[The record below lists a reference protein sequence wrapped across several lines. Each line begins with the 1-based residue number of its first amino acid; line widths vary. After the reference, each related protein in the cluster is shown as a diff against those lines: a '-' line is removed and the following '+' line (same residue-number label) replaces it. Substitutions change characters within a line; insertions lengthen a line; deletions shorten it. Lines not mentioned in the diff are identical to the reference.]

1 MHCNSIE
8 SCLSHIG
15 EFSNS
20 SSMGYPIVVDVE
32 NYADYASLRTSLCAD
47 ASKACIRVSDHTHG
61 NGFPDILGVL
71 EAADKA
77 DNSVVWGISQSSM
90 LKGEEALVSDLRRII
105 DRSVRGHVFVVLTHC
120 SGLLD
125 KYFARDPRRDR
136 RIVVVDGKRCDLPTI
151 RFVRKGDDCDG
162 AHVDGMKGLL
172 KKLEDMS
179 GESMARNP
187 VISVVMPYDAELFGR
202 SKYAIQDHGD
212 VFVVLVDKYVEIK
225 RVADKSWASCEQ
237 WEWLRGQSKSH
248 ADFSS
253 LVAQRWGSTRDLCQQ
268 IDDVFHNQSSNERW
282 LLWLAMRVFGEGS
295 GTYLGFSLDQ
305 TTSCEAWIRRVYH
318 ALADVARSDDR
329 FESFFAQRI
338 ELLKLL
344 PANSTEM
351 QFYCQS
357 VAERY
362 GKDAVY
368 YLSDSTDHE
377 RRQWMK
383 TIDENDWTDAE
394 IEKAIAHAS
403 RELSYYI
410 EPFVFDSYNSH
421 LKNDN
426 ISLADDLTYY
436 FNRYKYQKIR
446 NCIDDDFIEYVDKY
460 AIERPYNKLRCRSA
474 VTRTIDKEGVQ
485 AYFIDALG
493 AEHLGYIQAKCRE
506 YGMISDI
513 QIVRCELPSI
523 TSINKEFKERF
534 ETRDVKDLDDLKHRS
549 TIYLY
554 ERCQLPIHLFE
565 ELKVIDKELRNIR
578 DLLRSHGAQK
588 AVIFSDHGASRL
600 AVIYK
605 HENEKIELEE
615 KGKHS
620 GRCCRCEQNPNLD
633 QAAYE
638 NGWAV
643 LANYERFKGGN
654 KAQVEVH
661 GGASLEEVVV
671 PIVTLTL
678 RPEKVE
684 YHLVDQKVKY
694 SQGKVTLA
702 LCCNMPMNAPRIQI
716 EGVFYEGVLDP
727 ADRRTARFD
736 VAQHTKA
743 QAYRATVWE
752 GNTNTGQVFD
762 FVVELKT
769 KQRDLGL

>member
-318 ALADVARSDDR
+318 ALADVARSDSR
-329 FESFFAQRI
+329 FESFFAQRL

-410 EPFVFDSYNSH
+410 EPFVFDSHNSH

-436 FNRYKYQKIR
+436 FNRYKYLKIR

-534 ETRDVKDLDDLKHRS
+534 ETRDVKELDDLKHHS

-620 GRCCRCEQNPNLD
+620 GRCCRCEQSPNLD

-716 EGVFYEGVLDP
+716 EGVFYEGALDS
-727 ADRRTARFD
+727 DRRTARFD
-736 VAQHTKA
+736 VDQHTKA

-762 FVVELKT
+762 FVVERKT
-769 KQRDLGL
+769 KERNLGL

>member
-151 RFVRKGDDCDG
+151 RFVQKGDDCDG

-329 FESFFAQRI
+329 FESFFAQRL

-534 ETRDVKDLDDLKHRS
+534 ETRDVKELDDLKHHS

-684 YHLVDQKVKY
+684 YRLADQIVKY

-716 EGVFYEGVLDP
+716 EGVFYEGALDS
-727 ADRRTARFD
+727 DRRTARFD
-736 VAQHTKA
+736 VDQHTKA

-762 FVVELKT
+762 FVVERKT

>member
-329 FESFFAQRI
+329 FESFFAQRL

-410 EPFVFDSYNSH
+410 EPFVFDSHNSH

-426 ISLADDLTYY
+426 ISLAGDLTYY
-436 FNRYKYQKIR
+436 FNRYKYLKIR

-534 ETRDVKDLDDLKHRS
+534 ETRDVKELDDLKHHS

-684 YHLVDQKVKY
+684 YRLADQIVKY

-716 EGVFYEGVLDP
+716 EGVFYEGALDS
-727 ADRRTARFD
+727 DRRTARFD
-736 VAQHTKA
+736 VDQHTKA

-762 FVVELKT
+762 FVVERKT

>member
-329 FESFFAQRI
+329 FESFFAQRL

-410 EPFVFDSYNSH
+410 EPFVFDSHNSH

-534 ETRDVKDLDDLKHRS
+534 ETRDVKDLDDLKHHS

-620 GRCCRCEQNPNLD
+620 GRCCRCEQSPNLD

-716 EGVFYEGVLDP
+716 EGVFYEGVLDS
-727 ADRRTARFD
+727 DRRTARFD
-736 VAQHTKA
+736 VDQHTKA

-762 FVVELKT
+762 FVVERKT

>member
-77 DNSVVWGISQSSM
+77 DNSVIWGISQSSM

-329 FESFFAQRI
+329 FESFFAQRL

-534 ETRDVKDLDDLKHRS
+534 ETRDVKELDDLKHHS

-716 EGVFYEGVLDP
+716 EGVFYEGALDS
-727 ADRRTARFD
+727 DRRTARFD
-736 VAQHTKA
+736 VDQHTKA

-762 FVVELKT
+762 FVVERKT

>member
-329 FESFFAQRI
+329 FESFFAQRL

-410 EPFVFDSYNSH
+410 EPFVFDSHNSH

-534 ETRDVKDLDDLKHRS
+534 ETRDVKDLDDLKHHS

-620 GRCCRCEQNPNLD
+620 GRCCRCEQSPNLD

-762 FVVELKT
+762 FVVERKT

>member
-20 SSMGYPIVVDVE
+20 SSTGYPIVVDVE

-187 VISVVMPYDAELFGR
+187 VISVVMPYDADLFGR

-318 ALADVARSDDR
+318 ALADVARSDSR
-329 FESFFAQRI
+329 FESFFAQRL

-474 VTRTIDKEGVQ
+474 VTRTIDKDGVQ

-523 TSINKEFKERF
+523 TSINKEFKESF
-534 ETRDVKDLDDLKHRS
+534 ETRDVKDLDDLKHHS

-600 AVIYK
+600 AVIYR

-620 GRCCRCEQNPNLD
+620 GRCCRCEQSPNLD

-716 EGVFYEGVLDP
+716 EGVFYEGALDS
-727 ADRRTARFD
+727 DRRTARFD
-736 VAQHTKA
+736 VDQHTKA

-762 FVVELKT
+762 FVVERKT

>member
-237 WEWLRGQSKSH
+237 WEWLRWQSKSH

-329 FESFFAQRI
+329 FESFFAQRL

-410 EPFVFDSYNSH
+410 EPFVFDSHNSH

-534 ETRDVKDLDDLKHRS
+534 ETRDVKELDDLKHHS

-600 AVIYK
+600 AVIYR

-620 GRCCRCEQNPNLD
+620 GRCCRCEQSPNLD

-678 RPEKVE
+678 CPEKVE
-684 YHLVDQKVKY
+684 YHLADQKVKY

-716 EGVFYEGVLDP
+716 EGVFYEGALDP
-727 ADRRTARFD
+727 DRRIARFD
-736 VAQHTKA
+736 VDQHTKA

-752 GNTNTGQVFD
+752 GNMNTGQVLD
-762 FVVELKT
+762 FVVERKT

>member
-151 RFVRKGDDCDG
+151 RFVQKGDDCDG

-329 FESFFAQRI
+329 FESFFAQRL

-410 EPFVFDSYNSH
+410 EPFVFDSHNSH

-534 ETRDVKDLDDLKHRS
+534 ETRDVKELDDLKHHS

-620 GRCCRCEQNPNLD
+620 GRCCRCEQSPNLD

-762 FVVELKT
+762 FVVERKT

>member
-187 VISVVMPYDAELFGR
+187 VISVVMPYDADLFGR

-318 ALADVARSDDR
+318 ALADVARSDSR
-329 FESFFAQRI
+329 FESFFAQRL

-474 VTRTIDKEGVQ
+474 VTRTIDKDGVQ

-534 ETRDVKDLDDLKHRS
+534 ETRDVKDLDDLKHHS

-600 AVIYK
+600 AVIYR

-620 GRCCRCEQNPNLD
+620 GRCCRCEQSPNLD

-716 EGVFYEGVLDP
+716 EGVFYEGALDS
-727 ADRRTARFD
+727 DRRTARFD
-736 VAQHTKA
+736 VDQHTKA

-762 FVVELKT
+762 FVVERKT

>member
-120 SGLLD
+120 SSLLD

-329 FESFFAQRI
+329 FESFFAQRL

-426 ISLADDLTYY
+426 ISLAGDLTYY

-534 ETRDVKDLDDLKHRS
+534 ETRDVKELDDLKHHS

-600 AVIYK
+600 AVIYR

-684 YHLVDQKVKY
+684 YRLADQIVKY

-716 EGVFYEGVLDP
+716 EGVFYEGALDS
-727 ADRRTARFD
+727 DRRTARFD
-736 VAQHTKA
+736 VDQHTKA

-762 FVVELKT
+762 FVVERKT

>member
-120 SGLLD
+120 SSLLD

-318 ALADVARSDDR
+318 ALADVARSDSR
-329 FESFFAQRI
+329 FESFFAQRL

-410 EPFVFDSYNSH
+410 EPFVFDSHNSH

-426 ISLADDLTYY
+426 ISLAGDLTYY
-436 FNRYKYQKIR
+436 FNRYKYLKIR

-534 ETRDVKDLDDLKHRS
+534 ETRDVKDLDDLKHHS

-684 YHLVDQKVKY
+684 YRLADQIVKY

-716 EGVFYEGVLDP
+716 EGVFYEGALDS
-727 ADRRTARFD
+727 DRRTARFD
-736 VAQHTKA
+736 VDQHTKA

-762 FVVELKT
+762 FVVERKT
-769 KQRDLGL
+769 KERNLGL

>member
-1 MHCNSIE
+1 
-8 SCLSHIG
+8 
-15 EFSNS
+15 
-20 SSMGYPIVVDVE
+20 
-32 NYADYASLRTSLCAD
+32 
-47 ASKACIRVSDHTHG
+47 
-61 NGFPDILGVL
+61 
-71 EAADKA
+71 
-77 DNSVVWGISQSSM
+77 
-90 LKGEEALVSDLRRII
+90 
-105 DRSVRGHVFVVLTHC
+105 
-120 SGLLD
+120 
-125 KYFARDPRRDR
+125 
-136 RIVVVDGKRCDLPTI
+136 
-151 RFVRKGDDCDG
+151 
-162 AHVDGMKGLL
+162 
-172 KKLEDMS
+172 
-179 GESMARNP
+179 
-187 VISVVMPYDAELFGR
+187 
-202 SKYAIQDHGD
+202 
-212 VFVVLVDKYVEIK
+212 
-225 RVADKSWASCEQ
+225 
-237 WEWLRGQSKSH
+237 
-248 ADFSS
+248 
-253 LVAQRWGSTRDLCQQ
+253 
-268 IDDVFHNQSSNERW
+268 
-282 LLWLAMRVFGEGS
+282 MRVFGEGS

-329 FESFFAQRI
+329 FESFFAQRL

-410 EPFVFDSYNSH
+410 EPFVFDSHNSH

-426 ISLADDLTYY
+426 ISLAGDLTYY
-436 FNRYKYQKIR
+436 FNRYKYLKIR

-534 ETRDVKDLDDLKHRS
+534 ETRDVKELDDLKHHS

-600 AVIYK
+600 AVIYR

-684 YHLVDQKVKY
+684 YRLADQIVKY

-716 EGVFYEGVLDP
+716 EGVFYEGALDS
-727 ADRRTARFD
+727 DRRTARFD
-736 VAQHTKA
+736 VDQHTKA
-743 QAYRATVWE
+743 QAYRATVWD

-762 FVVELKT
+762 FVVERKT

>member
-329 FESFFAQRI
+329 FESFFAQRL

-436 FNRYKYQKIR
+436 FNRYKYLKIR

-534 ETRDVKDLDDLKHRS
+534 ETRDVKELDDLKHHS

-684 YHLVDQKVKY
+684 YRLADQIVKY

-716 EGVFYEGVLDP
+716 EGVFYEGALDS
-727 ADRRTARFD
+727 DRRTARFD
-736 VAQHTKA
+736 VDQHTKA

-762 FVVELKT
+762 FVVERKT

>member
-318 ALADVARSDDR
+318 ALADVARSDSR
-329 FESFFAQRI
+329 FESFFAQRL

-410 EPFVFDSYNSH
+410 EPFVFDSHNSH

-426 ISLADDLTYY
+426 ISLAGDLTYY
-436 FNRYKYQKIR
+436 FNRYKYLKIR

-534 ETRDVKDLDDLKHRS
+534 ETRDVKELDDLKHHS

-600 AVIYK
+600 AVIYR

-684 YHLVDQKVKY
+684 YRLADQIVKY

-716 EGVFYEGVLDP
+716 EGVFYEGALDS
-727 ADRRTARFD
+727 DRRTARFD
-736 VAQHTKA
+736 VDQHTKA

-762 FVVELKT
+762 FVVERKT

>member
-329 FESFFAQRI
+329 FESFFAQRL

-410 EPFVFDSYNSH
+410 EPFVFDSHNSH

-534 ETRDVKDLDDLKHRS
+534 ETRDVKDLDDLKHHS

-716 EGVFYEGVLDP
+716 EGVFYEGALDS
-727 ADRRTARFD
+727 DRRTARFD
-736 VAQHTKA
+736 VDQHTKA

-762 FVVELKT
+762 FVVERKT

>member
-318 ALADVARSDDR
+318 ALADVARSDSR
-329 FESFFAQRI
+329 FESFFAQRL

-410 EPFVFDSYNSH
+410 EPFVFDSHNSH

-426 ISLADDLTYY
+426 ISLAGDLTYY
-436 FNRYKYQKIR
+436 FNRYKYLKIR

-534 ETRDVKDLDDLKHRS
+534 ETRDVKELDDLKHHS

-716 EGVFYEGVLDP
+716 EGVFYEGVLDS
-727 ADRRTARFD
+727 DRRTARFD
-736 VAQHTKA
+736 VDQHTKA

-762 FVVELKT
+762 FVVERKT

>member
-318 ALADVARSDDR
+318 ALADVARSDSR
-329 FESFFAQRI
+329 FESFFAQRL

-410 EPFVFDSYNSH
+410 EPFVFDSHNSH

-436 FNRYKYQKIR
+436 FNRYKYLKIR

-534 ETRDVKDLDDLKHRS
+534 ETRDVKELDDLKHHS

-620 GRCCRCEQNPNLD
+620 GRCCWCEQNPNLD

-684 YHLVDQKVKY
+684 YRLADQIVKY

-716 EGVFYEGVLDP
+716 EGVFYEGALDS
-727 ADRRTARFD
+727 DRRTARFD
-736 VAQHTKA
+736 VDQHTKA

-762 FVVELKT
+762 FVVERKT

>member
-318 ALADVARSDDR
+318 ALADVARSDDL
-329 FESFFAQRI
+329 FESFFAQRL

-534 ETRDVKDLDDLKHRS
+534 ETRDVKELDDLKHHS

-600 AVIYK
+600 AVIYR

-684 YHLVDQKVKY
+684 YRLADQIVKY

-716 EGVFYEGVLDP
+716 EGVFYEGALDS
-727 ADRRTARFD
+727 DRRTARFD
-736 VAQHTKA
+736 VDQHTKA

-762 FVVELKT
+762 FVVERKT

>member
-187 VISVVMPYDAELFGR
+187 VISVVMPYDADLFGR

-253 LVAQRWGSTRDLCQQ
+253 LVAQRWGSTRGLCQK

-318 ALADVARSDDR
+318 ALADVARSDSR
-329 FESFFAQRI
+329 FESFFAQRL

-474 VTRTIDKEGVQ
+474 VTRTIDKDGVQ

-523 TSINKEFKERF
+523 TSINKEFKESF
-534 ETRDVKDLDDLKHRS
+534 ETRDVKDLDDLKHHS

-600 AVIYK
+600 AVIYR

-716 EGVFYEGVLDP
+716 EGVFYEGALDS
-727 ADRRTARFD
+727 DRRTARFD
-736 VAQHTKA
+736 VDQHTKA

-762 FVVELKT
+762 FVVERKT

>member
-151 RFVRKGDDCDG
+151 RFVQKGDDCDG

-329 FESFFAQRI
+329 FESFFAQRL

-436 FNRYKYQKIR
+436 FNRYKYLKIR

-523 TSINKEFKERF
+523 TSINKEFKE
-534 ETRDVKDLDDLKHRS
+534 
-549 TIYLY
+549 I
-554 ERCQLPIHLFE
+554 
-565 ELKVIDKELRNIR
+565 
-578 DLLRSHGAQK
+578 
-588 AVIFSDHGASRL
+588 
-600 AVIYK
+600 
-605 HENEKIELEE
+605 
-615 KGKHS
+615 
-620 GRCCRCEQNPNLD
+620 
-633 QAAYE
+633 
-638 NGWAV
+638 
-643 LANYERFKGGN
+643 
-654 KAQVEVH
+654 
-661 GGASLEEVVV
+661 
-671 PIVTLTL
+671 
-678 RPEKVE
+678 
-684 YHLVDQKVKY
+684 
-694 SQGKVTLA
+694 
-702 LCCNMPMNAPRIQI
+702 
-716 EGVFYEGVLDP
+716 
-727 ADRRTARFD
+727 
-736 VAQHTKA
+736 
-743 QAYRATVWE
+743 
-752 GNTNTGQVFD
+752 
-762 FVVELKT
+762 
-769 KQRDLGL
+769 

>member
-151 RFVRKGDDCDG
+151 RFVQKGDDCDG

-329 FESFFAQRI
+329 FESFFAQRL

-436 FNRYKYQKIR
+436 FNRYKYLKIR

-493 AEHLGYIQAKCRE
+493 AEHLGYIQLKCRE

-534 ETRDVKDLDDLKHRS
+534 ETRDVKDLDDLKHHS

-620 GRCCRCEQNPNLD
+620 GRCCRCEQSPNLD

-762 FVVELKT
+762 FVVERKT
-769 KQRDLGL
+769 KERDLGL

>member
-20 SSMGYPIVVDVE
+20 SSTGYPIVVDVE

-120 SGLLD
+120 SSLLD

-187 VISVVMPYDAELFGR
+187 VISVVMPYDADLFGR

-282 LLWLAMRVFGEGS
+282 LLWLAMRVFGEGA

-318 ALADVARSDDR
+318 ALADVARSDSR
-329 FESFFAQRI
+329 FESFFAQRL

-474 VTRTIDKEGVQ
+474 VTRTIDKDGVQ

-534 ETRDVKDLDDLKHRS
+534 ETRDVKDLDDLKHHS

-600 AVIYK
+600 AVIYR

-620 GRCCRCEQNPNLD
+620 GRCCRCEQSPNLD

-716 EGVFYEGVLDP
+716 EGVFYEGALDS
-727 ADRRTARFD
+727 DRRTARFD
-736 VAQHTKA
+736 VDQHTKA

-762 FVVELKT
+762 FVVERKT

>member
-318 ALADVARSDDR
+318 ALADVARSDSR
-329 FESFFAQRI
+329 FESFFAQRL

-534 ETRDVKDLDDLKHRS
+534 ETRDVKELDDLKHHS

-684 YHLVDQKVKY
+684 YHLVDQIVKY

-716 EGVFYEGVLDP
+716 EGVFYEGALDS
-727 ADRRTARFD
+727 DRRTARFD
-736 VAQHTKA
+736 VDQHTKA

-762 FVVELKT
+762 FVVERKT

>member
-77 DNSVVWGISQSSM
+77 DNSVIWGISQSSM

-329 FESFFAQRI
+329 FESFFAQRL

-534 ETRDVKDLDDLKHRS
+534 ETRDVKELDDLKHHS

-620 GRCCRCEQNPNLD
+620 GRCCRCEQSPNLD

-716 EGVFYEGVLDP
+716 EGVFYEGALDS
-727 ADRRTARFD
+727 DRRTARFD
-736 VAQHTKA
+736 VDQHTKA

-752 GNTNTGQVFD
+752 VNTNTGQVFD
-762 FVVELKT
+762 FVVERKT
-769 KQRDLGL
+769 KQSDLGL

>member
-47 ASKACIRVSDHTHG
+47 ASKACIWVSDHTHG

-120 SGLLD
+120 SSLLD

-187 VISVVMPYDAELFGR
+187 VISVVMPYDADLFGR

-212 VFVVLVDKYVEIK
+212 VFVVLVDKFVEIK

-253 LVAQRWGSTRDLCQQ
+253 LVAQRWGSTRGLCQQ

-282 LLWLAMRVFGEGS
+282 LLWLAMRVFGEGA

-318 ALADVARSDDR
+318 ALADVARSDNR
-329 FESFFAQRI
+329 FETFFAQRL

-362 GKDAVY
+362 GNDAVY

-403 RELSYYI
+403 RELSFYI
-410 EPFVFDSYNSH
+410 EPFVFDSHNSH
-421 LKNDN
+421 LRNEN
-426 ISLADDLTYY
+426 TSLADDLTHY
-436 FNRYKYQKIR
+436 FKRYKYQKIR

-534 ETRDVKDLDDLKHRS
+534 ETRDVKELDDLKHHS

-678 RPEKVE
+678 CPEKVE
-684 YHLVDQKVKY
+684 YHLADQKVKY

-702 LCCNMPMNAPRIQI
+702 LCCNMPMQDPRIQI
-716 EGVFYEGVLDP
+716 EGVFYEGALAP
-727 ADRRTARFD
+727 DRITARFD
-736 VAQHTKA
+736 VDQHTKA

-752 GNTNTGQVFD
+752 GNTNTGQVLE
-762 FVVELKT
+762 FVVERKT

>member
-71 EAADKA
+71 EAADRA

-120 SGLLD
+120 SSLLD

-329 FESFFAQRI
+329 FESFFAQRL

-426 ISLADDLTYY
+426 ISLAGDLTYY
-436 FNRYKYQKIR
+436 FNRYKYLKIR

-534 ETRDVKDLDDLKHRS
+534 ETRDVKELDDLKHHS

-600 AVIYK
+600 AVIYR

-684 YHLVDQKVKY
+684 YRLADQIVKY

-716 EGVFYEGVLDP
+716 EGVFYEGALDS
-727 ADRRTARFD
+727 DRRTARFD
-736 VAQHTKA
+736 VDQHTKA
-743 QAYRATVWE
+743 QAYRATVWD

-762 FVVELKT
+762 FVVERKT

>member
-329 FESFFAQRI
+329 FESFFAQRL

-436 FNRYKYQKIR
+436 FNRYKYLKIR

-534 ETRDVKDLDDLKHRS
+534 ETRDVKELDDLKHHS

-600 AVIYK
+600 AVIYR

-716 EGVFYEGVLDP
+716 EGVFYEGALDS
-727 ADRRTARFD
+727 DRRTARFD
-736 VAQHTKA
+736 VDQHTKA

-762 FVVELKT
+762 FVVERKT

>member
-329 FESFFAQRI
+329 FESFFAQRL

-410 EPFVFDSYNSH
+410 EPFVFDSHNSH

-426 ISLADDLTYY
+426 ISLAGDLTYY
-436 FNRYKYQKIR
+436 FNRYKYLKIR

-534 ETRDVKDLDDLKHRS
+534 ETRDVKELDDLKHHS

-716 EGVFYEGVLDP
+716 EGVFYEGALDS
-727 ADRRTARFD
+727 DRRTARFD
-736 VAQHTKA
+736 VDQHTKA

-762 FVVELKT
+762 FVVERKT

>member
-329 FESFFAQRI
+329 FESFFAQRL

-426 ISLADDLTYY
+426 ISLAGDLTYY
-436 FNRYKYQKIR
+436 FNRYKYLKIR

-534 ETRDVKDLDDLKHRS
+534 ETRDVKELDDLKHHS

-600 AVIYK
+600 AVIYR

-716 EGVFYEGVLDP
+716 EGVFYEGALDS
-727 ADRRTARFD
+727 DRRTARFD
-736 VAQHTKA
+736 VDQHTKA

-762 FVVELKT
+762 FVVERKT

>member
-329 FESFFAQRI
+329 FESFFAQRL

-436 FNRYKYQKIR
+436 FNRYKYLKIR

-513 QIVRCELPSI
+513 QIVRCELRSI

-534 ETRDVKDLDDLKHRS
+534 ETRDVKDLDDLKHHS

-620 GRCCRCEQNPNLD
+620 GRCCRCEQSPNLD

-762 FVVELKT
+762 FVVERKT
-769 KQRDLGL
+769 KERDLGL

>member
-329 FESFFAQRI
+329 FESFFAQRL

-410 EPFVFDSYNSH
+410 EPFVFDSHNSH

-534 ETRDVKDLDDLKHRS
+534 ETRDVKDLDDLKHHS

-620 GRCCRCEQNPNLD
+620 GRCCRCEQSPNLD

-743 QAYRATVWE
+743 QAYRATVWD

-762 FVVELKT
+762 FVVERKT
-769 KQRDLGL
+769 KERDLGL

>member
-187 VISVVMPYDAELFGR
+187 VISVVMPYDADLFGR

-282 LLWLAMRVFGEGS
+282 LLWLAMRVFGEGA

-318 ALADVARSDDR
+318 ALADVARSDSR
-329 FESFFAQRI
+329 FESFFAQRL

-474 VTRTIDKEGVQ
+474 VTRTIDKDGVQ

-523 TSINKEFKERF
+523 TSINKEFKESF
-534 ETRDVKDLDDLKHRS
+534 ETRDVKDLDDLKHHS

-600 AVIYK
+600 AVIYR

-716 EGVFYEGVLDP
+716 EGVFYEGALDS
-727 ADRRTARFD
+727 DRRTARFD
-736 VAQHTKA
+736 VDQHTKA

-762 FVVELKT
+762 FVVERKT

>member
-534 ETRDVKDLDDLKHRS
+534 ETRDVKDLDDLKHHS

-684 YHLVDQKVKY
+684 YRLADQIVKY

-716 EGVFYEGVLDP
+716 EGVFYEGALDS
-727 ADRRTARFD
+727 DRRTARFD
-736 VAQHTKA
+736 VDQHTKA
-743 QAYRATVWE
+743 QAYRATVWD

-762 FVVELKT
+762 FVVERKT

>member
-329 FESFFAQRI
+329 FESFFAQRL

-534 ETRDVKDLDDLKHRS
+534 ETRDVKDLDDLKHHS

-554 ERCQLPIHLFE
+554 ERCQLLIHLFE

-620 GRCCRCEQNPNLD
+620 GRCCRCEQSPNLD

-762 FVVELKT
+762 FVVERKT
-769 KQRDLGL
+769 KERDLGL

>member
-1 MHCNSIE
+1 
-8 SCLSHIG
+8 
-15 EFSNS
+15 
-20 SSMGYPIVVDVE
+20 MGYPIVVDVE

-329 FESFFAQRI
+329 FESFFAQRL

-534 ETRDVKDLDDLKHRS
+534 ETRDVKELDDLKHHS

-684 YHLVDQKVKY
+684 YRLADQIVKY

-716 EGVFYEGVLDP
+716 EGVFYEGALDS
-727 ADRRTARFD
+727 DRRTARFD
-736 VAQHTKA
+736 VDQHTKA

-762 FVVELKT
+762 FVVERKT

>member
-187 VISVVMPYDAELFGR
+187 VISVVMPYDADLFGR

-237 WEWLRGQSKSH
+237 WEWLRWQSKSH

-282 LLWLAMRVFGEGS
+282 LLWLAMRVFGEGA

-318 ALADVARSDDR
+318 ALADVARSDSR
-329 FESFFAQRI
+329 FESFFAQRL

-410 EPFVFDSYNSH
+410 EPFVFDSHNSH

-474 VTRTIDKEGVQ
+474 VTRTIDKDGVQ

-523 TSINKEFKERF
+523 TSINKEFKESF
-534 ETRDVKDLDDLKHRS
+534 ETRDVKDLDDLKHHS

-716 EGVFYEGVLDP
+716 EGVFYEGVLNS
-727 ADRRTARFD
+727 DRGTARFD
-736 VAQHTKA
+736 VDQHTKA

-762 FVVELKT
+762 FVVERKT

>member
-20 SSMGYPIVVDVE
+20 SSTGYPIVVDVE

-187 VISVVMPYDAELFGR
+187 VISVVMPYDADLFGR

-253 LVAQRWGSTRDLCQQ
+253 LVAQRWGSTRGLCQK

-318 ALADVARSDDR
+318 ALADVARSDSR
-329 FESFFAQRI
+329 FESFFAQRL

-474 VTRTIDKEGVQ
+474 VTRTIDKDGVQ

-534 ETRDVKDLDDLKHRS
+534 ETRDVKDLDDLKHHS

-600 AVIYK
+600 AVIYR

-620 GRCCRCEQNPNLD
+620 GRCCRCEQSPNLD

-716 EGVFYEGVLDP
+716 EGVFYEGALDS
-727 ADRRTARFD
+727 DRRTARFD
-736 VAQHTKA
+736 VDQHTKA

-762 FVVELKT
+762 FVVERKT

>member
-47 ASKACIRVSDHTHG
+47 ASKACIRVSEHTHG

-237 WEWLRGQSKSH
+237 WEWLMGQSKSH

-282 LLWLAMRVFGEGS
+282 LLWLAMRVFGEGA

-318 ALADVARSDDR
+318 ALADVARSDSR
-329 FESFFAQRI
+329 FESFFAQRL

-426 ISLADDLTYY
+426 ISLAGDLTYY

-534 ETRDVKDLDDLKHRS
+534 ETRDVKELDDLKHHS

-600 AVIYK
+600 AVIYR

-620 GRCCRCEQNPNLD
+620 GRCCRCEQSPNLD

-716 EGVFYEGVLDP
+716 EGVFYEGALDS
-727 ADRRTARFD
+727 DRRTARFD
-736 VAQHTKA
+736 VDQHTKA

-762 FVVELKT
+762 FVVERKT